1 MTSSQRIRSVL
12 VNRTNADCSEQTV
25 TNNRYHYLLRF
36 EQSIGWD
43 WLKIQ
48 ITKASTQ
55 TDTDLEIWKIRPS
68 GINDFE
74 IEVRETARR
83 QGIDNSQMG
92 FSDFE

>member
-1 MTSSQRIRSVL
+1 
-12 VNRTNADCSEQTV
+12 
-25 TNNRYHYLLRF
+25 
-36 EQSIGWD
+36 
-43 WLKIQ
+43 LKIQ